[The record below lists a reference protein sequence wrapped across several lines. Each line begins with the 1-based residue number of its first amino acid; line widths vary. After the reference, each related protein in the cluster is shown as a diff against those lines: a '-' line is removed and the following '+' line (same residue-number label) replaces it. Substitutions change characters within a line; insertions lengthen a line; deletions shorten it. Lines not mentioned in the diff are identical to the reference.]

1 VTLPLPLILP
11 RLERPAFFD
20 GQRLG
25 PDDLEAV
32 SRYHRELRWL
42 HNRSLHSWGIAVGL
56 NVTGARG
63 DRQVTVTPGYAL
75 DCDGHDLVLTR
86 AATLTIPAVAAA
98 PGVPATYYLTTSWLP
113 DDQQTITES
122 RDGVCLGPG
131 AVRRADEPLLRWQR
145 PADISA
151 TRYRRGL
158 DLILGT
164 VSIEGCAL
172 SAPVSGAERRYARPE
187 NQPYVAAGSTPE
199 GATEWS
205 FHPAGGVPAGVQ
217 TVVDTSS
224 AGFSRTPTYL
234 AHVVGT
240 RLLLPQNQ
248 MFDGPSQVAAPT
260 PTSFTLQVT
269 MPRNLTLPP
278 YTLNPATAFTSALLD
293 TLRSPL
299 AWSVAWIGIES

>member
-1 VTLPLPLILP
+1 MLP

-25 PDDLEAV
+25 PGDLEAV
-32 SRYHRELRWL
+32 SQYHRELRWL
-42 HNRSLHSWGIAVGL
+42 HNRSLHNWGIAVGL

-63 DRQVTVTPGYAL
+63 DRQVTLAPGYAL

-86 AATLTIPAVAAA
+86 ATTLPVPAVAAA
-98 PGVPATYYLTTSWLP
+98 PGAPAIYYLTISYLA
-113 DDQQTITES
+113 DDQQTITE
-122 RDGVCLGPG
+122 RREGDCLGAG
-131 AVRRADEPLLRWQR
+131 AVRRTDEPLVRWQR
-145 PADISA
+145 PTDISA

-158 DLILGT
+158 DLIVGT
-164 VSIEGCAL
+164 ASVEGCVL
-172 SAPVSGAERRYARPE
+172 SAPISAAERRYARPE

-205 FHPAGGVPAGVQ
+205 FHPTGGAAAGVQ
-217 TVVDTSS
+217 AVVDTSS

-248 MFDGPSQVAAPT
+248 MFDGPCQVTAPS
-260 PTSFTLQVT
+260 PTSFTLQVI

-278 YTLNPATAFTSALLD
+278 YTLNPGAAFTSALLD

-299 AWSVAWIGIES
+299 NWSVAWIGIES